1 MPQALGDWP
10 RGVRGPICR
19 PRAAFEPCDLRGR
32 LVDATLPP
40 SAFRAR
46 EAPVTLRALP
56 TEVPMPRTTRR
67 HSLAMI
73 LTTSVVAGLA
83 ACGGGATTAGAPAGT
98 PAPATATATAPAA
111 ATATATARVARPPR
125 GSSSL
130 ITSAEIEAAAPD
142 ILNAYQLVER
152 LRPMMMRPRNLS
164 AGSVGDGNVFGVVA
178 YVEEVRLGDVESL
191 GTVMRAT
198 VREIRY
204 IGATDATTRWGTGHS
219 NGVIQVVLKR

>member
-1 MPQALGDWP
+1 MRRLAQLLALTM
-10 RGVRGPICR
+10 I
-19 PRAAFEPCDLRGR
+19 
-32 LVDATLPP
+32 AT
-40 SAFRAR
+40 
-46 EAPVTLRALP
+46 
-56 TEVPMPRTTRR
+56 
-67 HSLAMI
+67 
-73 LTTSVVAGLA
+73 
-83 ACGGGATTAGAPAGT
+83 ACGGGAASGAAPASV
-98 PAPATATATAPAA
+98 PAPATATAAAPSP
-111 ATATATARVARPPR
+111 RVPR
-125 GSSSL
+125 GSSNL
-130 ITSAEIEAAAPD
+130 ITSAEIEAAAQD
-142 ILNAYQLVER
+142 IQNAYELVER